1 MGIFAV
7 CFMIYQ
13 KIFVNADKKRNVLL
27 AKICLIVM
35 ASFNVWALLSS
46 FGVSTYAKQ
55 NRLLY
60 IEALFVAVYMVAII
74 GYSIVVGLERKC
86 LWKMLFWNAS
96 IICVAAPLLVVNP
109 IGEEMLFCNIYAIIL
124 NVTFGIYQ
132 SFRSGDGYTDDIY

>member
-1 MGIFAV
+1 M
-7 CFMIYQ
+7 
-13 KIFVNADKKRNVLL
+13 
-27 AKICLIVM
+27 
-35 ASFNVWALLSS
+35 
-46 FGVSTYAKQ
+46 
-55 NRLLY
+55 
-60 IEALFVAVYMVAII
+60 AVYMVAII

-109 IGEEMLFCNIYAIIL
+109 LERDAFCNICIIL